1 MPSAQ
6 PGARRRFPQ
15 LDPVALQH
23 PFDRRALA
31 SLQKIPGLDI
41 LTRKFLAYFPERVAY
56 IMNVAQSVRVSST
69 QCPKL
74 YAALRE
80 ACAIL
85 DMPVPELYIAQ
96 TPLVNAMTS
105 GHTRPYIIVHS
116 GLVDLLS
123 EEEIMAVIAH
133 ELGHILCG
141 HVLYKTMARAIGLLL
156 QLAGEVTLGVGRLVG
171 YSLQAALLEWDRMSE
186 FTADRASLLAV
197 QDPQVQLSLMMK
209 LAGGTLFQRDQ
220 MNAAEFLQQAQ
231 LYREVDAHLL
241 DRLYKSMLVAPT
253 THPMLVVRA
262 SEIVGWAEDG
272 AYREILAGQYRRRP
286 ASTVRPTNGSA
297 SSGVNQAAAAGDRL
311 IVCPHCKRA
320 QSNQHFC
327 SYCGGKIA

>member
-1 MPSAQ
+1 MSSAQ

-41 LTRKFLAYFPERVAY
+41 AVRKFIEFFPERVAY

-74 YAALRE
+74 YASLRE
-80 ACAIL
+80 ACAVL
-85 DMPVPELYIAQ
+85 DMPEPELYIAQ

-116 GLVDLLS
+116 GLVDLLD

-133 ELGHILCG
+133 ELGHIKSG
-141 HVLYKTMARAIGLLL
+141 HVLYKTMARAISLLI
-156 QLAGEVTLGVGRLVG
+156 QLLSEMTLGIGRLVG
-171 YSLQAALLEWDRMSE
+171 YSLEAALLEWDRMSE

-197 QDPQVQLSLMMK
+197 QNPQILLSLMMK

-220 MNAAEFLQQAQ
+220 MNAAEFLQQAE
-231 LYREVDAHLL
+231 LYRAVDTNVL

-262 SEIVGWAEDG
+262 SEIVKWADG
-272 AYREILAGQYRRRP
+272 NEYQDIIAGRYKRKP
-286 ASTVRPTNGSA
+286 GSTVRPTNGSA
-297 SSGVNQAAAAGDRL
+297 TSGVNQAAAAGDQL

-320 QSNQHFC
+320 QSNRHFC
-327 SYCGGKIA
+327 SYCGGEIA

>member
-1 MPSAQ
+1 MSSAQ
-6 PGARRRFPQ
+6 PGARQHFPQ
-15 LDPVALQH
+15 LDPIALQH

-41 LTRKFLAYFPERVAY
+41 AVRKFIELFPERVAY

-69 QCPKL
+69 QCPRL
-74 YAALRE
+74 YTSLRE

-85 DMPVPELYIAQ
+85 DMPEPELYVAQ

-105 GHTRPYIIVHS
+105 GHTHPYIIVHS
-116 GLVDLLS
+116 GLVDLLN

-133 ELGHILCG
+133 ELGHIKSG
-141 HVLYKTMARAIGLLL
+141 HVLYKTMARGISLLL
-156 QLAGEVTLGVGRLVG
+156 QLLGEMTLGIGRLVG
-171 YSLQAALLEWDRMSE
+171 LSLEGALLEWDRMSE

-197 QDPQVQLSLMMK
+197 QKPQVLISLMMK

-220 MNAAEFLQQAQ
+220 MNVAEFLQQAE
-231 LYREVDAHLL
+231 LYHAVDVKLL

-262 SEIVGWAEDG
+262 SEIVKWADG
-272 AYREILAGQYRRRP
+272 NEYQDILAGRYKRKEGP
-286 ASTVRPTNGSA
+286 SVRPTNGSA
-297 SSGVNQAAAAGDRL
+297 TSGVNQAAAVGDQL

-320 QSNQHFC
+320 QSNKHFC
-327 SYCGGKIA
+327 SFCGGEIA

>member
-1 MPSAQ
+1 MSSAQ
-6 PGARRRFPQ
+6 PGARRSFPQ

-41 LTRKFLAYFPERVAY
+41 AVRKFIEFFPERVAY

-74 YAALRE
+74 YASLRE

-85 DMPVPELYIAQ
+85 DMPEPELYIAQ

-116 GLVDLLS
+116 GLVDLLN

-133 ELGHILCG
+133 ELGHIKSG
-141 HVLYKTMARAIGLLL
+141 HVLYKTMARAISLLI
-156 QLAGEVTLGVGRLVG
+156 QLLSEMTLGIGRLVG
-171 YSLQAALLEWDRMSE
+171 YSLEAALLEWDRMSE
-186 FTADRASLLAV
+186 FTADRASLLVV
-197 QDPQVQLSLMMK
+197 QNPQILLSLMMK

-220 MNAAEFLQQAQ
+220 MNAAEFLQQAE
-231 LYREVDAHLL
+231 LYRAVDTNVL

-262 SEIVGWAEDG
+262 SEIVKWADG
-272 AYREILAGQYRRRP
+272 NEYQDIISGRYKRKPG
-286 ASTVRPTNGSA
+286 STVRPTNGSA
-297 SSGVNQAAAAGDRL
+297 TSGVNQAAAAGDQL

-320 QSNQHFC
+320 QSNRHFC
-327 SYCGGKIA
+327 SYCGGEIA

>member
-31 SLQKIPGLDI
+31 SLKKIPGLDI
-41 LTRKFLAYFPERVAY
+41 ATRKFLEFFPERVVY
-56 IMNVAQSVRVSST
+56 IMNVAQSVRVSAT

-85 DMPVPELYIAQ
+85 DMSEPELYIAQ

-105 GHTRPYIIVHS
+105 GHTRPTIIVHS

-123 EEEIMAVIAH
+123 DDEIMAVIAH

-141 HVLYKTMARAIGLLL
+141 HVLYKTMARAISLLL
-156 QLAGEVTLGVGRLVG
+156 QLLGEVTLGIGRLVG

-186 FTADRASLLAV
+186 FTADRASLLTV

-220 MNAAEFLQQAQ
+220 MNAGEFVQQAQ
-231 LYREVDAHLL
+231 LYRAVDANLL

-262 SEIVGWAEDG
+262 SEIVDWAENG
-272 AYREILAGQYRRRP
+272 EYREMLAGRYRRK
-286 ASTVRPTNGSA
+286 STTSVRPTNGSA
-297 SSGVNQAAAAGDRL
+297 TSGVNQAAAAGERL
-311 IVCPHCKRA
+311 IVCPHCKRS

-327 SYCGGKIA
+327 SYCGGEIA

>member
-23 PFDRRALA
+23 SFDHRALA
-31 SLQKIPGLDI
+31 SLQKIPGIDI
-41 LTRKFLAYFPERVAY
+41 VTRKFLEFFPERVAY

-69 QCPKL
+69 QCPGL
-74 YAALRE
+74 YAALHE

-85 DMPVPELYIAQ
+85 DMPEPELYVAQ

-105 GHTRPYIIVHS
+105 GHTRPYIILHS

-133 ELGHILCG
+133 ELGHILSG
-141 HVLYKTMARAIGLLL
+141 HVLYKTMARAISLLL
-156 QLAGEVTLGVGRLVG
+156 QLLGEMTLGIGRLVG
-171 YSLQAALLEWDRMSE
+171 YSLQATLLEWDRMSE

-197 QDPQVQLSLMMK
+197 QDPQVLLSLMMK

-220 MNAAEFLQQAQ
+220 MNPAEFLQQAQ
-231 LYREVDAHLL
+231 LYRAVDTSLL

-262 SEIVGWAEDG
+262 SEIVGWAEESGYQD
-272 AYREILAGQYRRRP
+272 ILAGRYKRR
-286 ASTVRPTNGSA
+286 STSAVRPTNGSA

-311 IVCPHCKRA
+311 IVCPHCKHS

-327 SYCGGKIA
+327 SYCGGEIA

>member
-23 PFDRRALA
+23 AFDHRALA

-41 LTRKFLAYFPERVAY
+41 VTRKFLEFFPERVAY

-69 QCPKL
+69 QCPRL
-74 YAALRE
+74 YAALKE
-80 ACAIL
+80 GCAIL
-85 DMPVPELYIAQ
+85 DMPEPELYVAQ

-105 GHTRPYIIVHS
+105 GHTRPYIILHS

-141 HVLYKTMARAIGLLL
+141 HVLYKTMARAISLLL
-156 QLAGEVTLGVGRLVG
+156 QLLGEMTLGIGRLVG

-197 QDPQVQLSLMMK
+197 QDSQVLLTLMMK

-231 LYREVDAHLL
+231 LYRAVDSSLL

-262 SEIVGWAEDG
+262 SEIVNWSQESGYQD
-272 AYREILAGQYRRRP
+272 ILAGRYARRS
-286 ASTVRPTNGSA
+286 ASMVRPTNGSA

-311 IVCPHCKRA
+311 IVCPHCKRS

-327 SYCGGKIA
+327 SYCGGEIA